1 MKFFLIVSFLMT
13 GAAAERPMYLF
24 KNPSFE
30 TYNECKDYVSVMH
43 MKIYEQASASYNFKL
58 RPEAIYCITQDA
70 VKDIFKYNHSEG
82 FHIPYDKLLEYQKFN
97 CI

>member
-30 TYNECKDYVSVMH
+30 TYDDCKDYVSVMH
-43 MKIYEQASASYNFKL
+43 MKIYQKASASYNFKFT
-58 RPEAIYCITQDA
+58 PEAIYCITQDA
-70 VKDIFKYNHSEG
+70 VKDIFKYNYG
-82 FHIPYDKLLEYQKFN
+82 KQDTNKQK
-97 CI
+97 I

>member
-13 GAAAERPMYLF
+13 GAASERPMYLF

-43 MKIYEQASASYNFKL
+43 MKIYQKASASYNFKFT
-58 RPEAIYCITQDA
+58 PEAIYCITQDA
-70 VKDIFKYNHSEG
+70 VKDIFKYNYG
-82 FHIPYDKLLEYQKFN
+82 KQDTNKQK
-97 CI
+97 I

>member
-13 GAAAERPMYLF
+13 GAAVERPMYLF

-43 MKIYEQASASYNFKL
+43 MKIYQQASASYNFKL

-70 VKDIFKYNHSEG
+70 VKDIFKYNYG
-82 FHIPYDKLLEYQKFN
+82 KQDTNKQK
-97 CI
+97 I

>member
-13 GAAAERPMYLF
+13 GAAVERPMYLF

-43 MKIYEQASASYNFKL
+43 MKIYQKASASYNFKFT
-58 RPEAIYCITQDA
+58 PEAIYCITQDA
-70 VKDIFKYNHSEG
+70 VKDIFKYNYG
-82 FHIPYDKLLEYQKFN
+82 NQDTNKQK
-97 CI
+97 I